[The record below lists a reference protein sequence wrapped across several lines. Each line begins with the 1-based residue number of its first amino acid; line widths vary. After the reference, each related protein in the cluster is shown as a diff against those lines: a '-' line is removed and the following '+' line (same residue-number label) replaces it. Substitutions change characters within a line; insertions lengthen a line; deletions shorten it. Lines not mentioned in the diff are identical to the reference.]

1 MNGAIQRPNG
11 KSLLVTCQPSFT
23 TASTQDYLIRFKS
36 LQAHC
41 LVISLPV
48 YCCSL
53 REMKNKEEDRQQSQ
67 QLLEQKT
74 EELKEY
80 QDELEELN
88 NRTFTLLEEEKGC
101 KEQMAKLR

>member
-11 KSLLVTCQPSFT
+11 KSLFATCQPSCT

-88 NRTFTLLEEEKGC
+88 SRTYTLLEEEKGC
-101 KEQMAKLR
+101 KEQMAKFR

>member
-11 KSLLVTCQPSFT
+11 KSLFVTCQPSFT
-23 TASTQDYLIRFKS
+23 TAFTQDYLIRFKR

-41 LVISLPV
+41 LVIGLPV

-88 NRTFTLLEEEKGC
+88 NQTYTLLEEEKGC
-101 KEQMAKLR
+101 KEQMAKVR

>member
-1 MNGAIQRPNG
+1 MQRPNG
-11 KSLLVTCQPSFT
+11 KSLFVTSQPSFT
-23 TASTQDYLIRFKS
+23 TASTQDYLIRFKK

-88 NRTFTLLEEEKGC
+88 NRTYTLLEEEKGC

>member
-1 MNGAIQRPNG
+1 M
-11 KSLLVTCQPSFT
+11 
-23 TASTQDYLIRFKS
+23 
-36 LQAHC
+36 
-41 LVISLPV
+41 ISLPV

-53 REMKNKEEDRQQSQ
+53 REMKNKGEDRQQSQ

-101 KEQMAKLR
+101 KEQMAKFR

>member
-11 KSLLVTCQPSFT
+11 KSLFVTCQPSFT
-23 TASTQDYLIRFKS
+23 TASTQDYLIRIKS

-80 QDELEELN
+80 QDEMEELN
-88 NRTFTLLEEEKGC
+88 NRTYTLLEEEKGC

>member
-1 MNGAIQRPNG
+1 MS
-11 KSLLVTCQPSFT
+11 SL
-23 TASTQDYLIRFKS
+23 DYLIRFKS
-36 LQAHC
+36 LRAHC

-48 YCCSL
+48 YCFL

-88 NRTFTLLEEEKGC
+88 NRTATLLEEERDY
-101 KEQMAKLR
+101 KEQMAKVR